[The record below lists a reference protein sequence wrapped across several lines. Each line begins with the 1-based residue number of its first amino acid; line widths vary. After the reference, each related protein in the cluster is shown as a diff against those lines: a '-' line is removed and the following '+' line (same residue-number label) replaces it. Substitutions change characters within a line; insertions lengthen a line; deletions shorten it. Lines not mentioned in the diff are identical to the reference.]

1 MGEKGEAQMSNA
13 LKRIFFCFLWT
24 NVFFA
29 AVSVSAGA
37 FSSFLALF
45 QTPEN
50 VEAAATLRIQVIN
63 NSIWLFVIAVIFSM
77 TLSVQGKL
85 PGTKPIARA
94 PLKPVTS
101 RMDDALS
108 SA

>member
-1 MGEKGEAQMSNA
+1 MSNA

-29 AVSVSAGA
+29 GVSVSAGA

-50 VEAAATLRIQVIN
+50 VEAAVTLRIQVIE
-63 NSIWLFVIAVIFSM
+63 NSVWLFFVAIICSM
-77 TLSVQGKL
+77 ILTFQGVL
-85 PGTKPIARA
+85 PGTKPKVRDR
-94 PLKPVTS
+94 LKTRTS
-101 RMDDALS
+101 SLHDVLS